1 LADGRDTTR
10 EIRDMSDRPATV
22 LLIEDNTGDARL
34 IREMLAEGGDAR
46 FKLECVDRLSA
57 GLKHLVNN
65 DIGLV
70 LLDLGLPDSQG
81 FDTFTKTYAQA
92 PRVPIIVLSGLADE
106 QLAIKTVQ
114 EGAQDY
120 LVKGHVDSHALVRTI
135 RYAIERKR
143 MEELLRESETQV
155 RKLFEAIP
163 DSILVHD
170 DEGTILHINEIG
182 AERLEWSA
190 KDLVGKNLR
199 EIVTPEN
206 RASIADHIRETL
218 KVGWCRF
225 ETTYVS
231 RSGWQIM
238 VEVNDRPIKFG
249 KAKAILRVARDITE
263 RKEAEE
269 ALLREKNFSAAVM
282 NSSPG
287 LLFVFDD
294 KGNIIQW
301 NRNAEKVTGYSAKEI
316 SKMNVLDF
324 VVKEDQKTAA
334 EAMQEVFTK
343 GQSSVEINVLSKPGK
358 KTPFHI
364 TGLGTKLENTT
375 CAVCTGIDIT
385 ERKEAQI
392 ALRRERDFA
401 ESLVDTAQ
409 AIVLVL
415 DTKGRIIRFNPY
427 LEEISGYRLQEV
439 QGKDWFT
446 TFLPRRERKRIR
458 ELFLRAVTDIQTQAN
473 VNAIVTK
480 GNQQRDIE
488 WYDKTLKDEHGK
500 VIGLLA
506 IGMDITERK
515 QAEEELQ
522 RSYHKLRESLIV
534 TVNTLA
540 STVEMRDPYTAGHQR
555 RATILA
561 CAMAEEMGLTEEQF
575 DGLRMAG
582 LVHDIGKINVPIEI
596 LNKSGRINE
605 TELNIIKTHPQ
616 AGYKVLK
623 GIEFP
628 WPVAQIVLQHHERLD
643 GSGYPQGLKGEEIM
657 LEARILAVA
666 DVVEA
671 MVSHRPY
678 RPAHGI
684 EVALEEIKKNRGTH
698 YDPDVVDVCAR
709 LFTEKG
715 FTLNQEI

>member
-10 EIRDMSDRPATV
+10 EIRDMNDRPATV
-22 LLIEDNTGDARL
+22 LLIEDNPGDARL
-34 IREMLAEGGDAR
+34 IQELLAEGGGNR
-46 FKLECVDRLSA
+46 FKLKCATHLSA
-57 GLKHLVNN
+57 GLERLANN

-81 FDTFTKTYAQA
+81 FDTFAKTYAQA
-92 PRVPIIVLSGLADE
+92 PRVPIIVLSGLTDE

-135 RYAIERKR
+135 RYAIERK
-143 MEELLRESETQV
+143 Q
-155 RKLFEAIP
+155 
-163 DSILVHD
+163 
-170 DEGTILHINEIG
+170 
-182 AERLEWSA
+182 
-190 KDLVGKNLR
+190 
-199 EIVTPEN
+199 
-206 RASIADHIRETL
+206 
-218 KVGWCRF
+218 
-225 ETTYVS
+225 
-231 RSGWQIM
+231 
-238 VEVNDRPIKFG
+238 
-249 KAKAILRVARDITE
+249 
-263 RKEAEE
+263 
-269 ALLREKNFSAAVM
+269 
-282 NSSPG
+282 
-287 LLFVFDD
+287 
-294 KGNIIQW
+294 
-301 NRNAEKVTGYSAKEI
+301 
-316 SKMNVLDF
+316 
-324 VVKEDQKTAA
+324 
-334 EAMQEVFTK
+334 
-343 GQSSVEINVLSKPGK
+343 
-358 KTPFHI
+358 
-364 TGLGTKLENTT
+364 
-375 CAVCTGIDIT
+375 
-385 ERKEAQI
+385 AQI

-401 ESLVDTAQ
+401 ESLVDTAP

-427 LEEISGYRLQEV
+427 MEEISGYRLQEV
-439 QGKDWFT
+439 QGKDWLT

-458 ELFLRAVTDIQTQAN
+458 ELFLRAVTDIPTHAN
-473 VNAIVTK
+473 VTAIVTK

-555 RATILA
+555 RVTLLA
-561 CAMAEEMGLTEEQF
+561 CTIATEMDLSEEQF

-582 LVHDIGKINVPIEI
+582 LVHDIGKIGVPAEI
-596 LNKSGRINE
+596 LNKPGSLSEIE
-605 TELNIIKTHPQ
+605 FNIIKTHPQ
-616 AGYKVLK
+616 AGYNILK
-623 GIEFP
+623 EIEFP

-643 GSGYPQGLKGEEIM
+643 GSGYPQGLKNGGIM

-671 MVSHRPY
+671 IASHRPY
-678 RPAHGI
+678 RPVLGI
-684 EVALEEIKKNRGTH
+684 EVALEEIAKNRGIL
-698 YDPDVVDVCAR
+698 YDPDVTDICQG

-715 FTLNQEI
+715 FKF